1 MTAGNPPGPL
11 GEGVAPAPEAPIAGL
26 EGTAIPSPAPEPSAW
41 RTMAEGLPENIR
53 SNPEFQ
59 KHGNLESLA
68 QEYVN
73 IIPTIGRKGVI
84 LPQEGNQADSDRFWA
99 ELGRPASPA
108 DYDIQSFQVPEG
120 LPWDEGQAMEMI
132 ALCHSANVTNE
143 QIKVL
148 LPGYAKIQNEM
159 FQAIGYDS
167 QQHLAK
173 TQQVMQEELGATYQS
188 SINVASRTMQHLF
201 GEDAEGLLTAR
212 LADGTMVGNH
222 PVFIRGMIKAGMSV
236 GEDNLPTDAAASRGG
251 SHAMTPEAANQ
262 EIQKLMADPK
272 FNEAYLTAGHV
283 DHAASQA
290 RMDELYAYRGTH
302 GATVDVGGETFTG
315 RTKV

>member
-1 MTAGNPPGPL
+1 
-11 GEGVAPAPEAPIAGL
+11 
-26 EGTAIPSPAPEPSAW
+26 
-41 RTMAEGLPENIR
+41 MAEGLPEAIR
-53 SNPEFQ
+53 ANPEFQ

-84 LPQEGNQADSDRFWA
+84 LPQEGDQADSDRFWS
-99 ELGRPASPA
+99 ELGRPATPA
-108 DYDIQSFQVPEG
+108 EYDIQDFQVPEG

-132 ALCHSANVTNE
+132 KLCHDANVTNE

-148 LPGYAKIQNEM
+148 LPGYARIQNEM

-167 QQHLAK
+167 QQNLAR
-173 TQQVMQEELGATYQS
+173 TEQAMQQELGATYKSQ
-188 SINVASRTMQHLF
+188 INVASRTMQHLF
-201 GEDAEGLLTAR
+201 GDDAESLLTAR
-212 LADGTMVGNH
+212 LADGTMVGNN
-222 PVFIRGMIKAGMSV
+222 PIFIRGIIKAGMSV

-251 SHAMTPEAANQ
+251 AGAMTPAAASQ
-262 EIQKLMADPK
+262 EIQKLMGDPK

-283 DHAASQA
+283 DHAAAQA

-302 GATVDVGGETFTG
+302 DATVDVGGQTFTG